1 MSFTWTAP
9 APGTGEVEFRFAVV
23 MVRQTYWANQLAMQG
38 KCRHSGRHMLDTHM
52 GIRELKAAL
61 KNPEIL
67 KTIQLPTF
75 GIFELVLASA

>member
-1 MSFTWTAP
+1 M
-9 APGTGEVEFRFAVV
+9 VEFRFAVV
-23 MVRQTYWANQLAMQG
+23 MVRQTYWANQLADTLQG
-38 KCRHSGRHMLDTHM
+38 KCRRHDRHMQDTHM

-67 KTIQLPTF
+67 KTIQLATF